1 MINPIIFTRTRRY
14 LGRAQPGGELLE
26 VAPQPGRG
34 HHLHPGATTVSL
46 ASLRRATAAA
56 LAITAGRRRRRRPC
70 LVSGGRSLAAGC
82 VQRRGTPPS
91 RLRRRGRLLV
101 RARRR
106 LGPPTTR
113 ASTRDG
119 VCPSNGQKRRWARGG
134 GIGRMAVVAPAE
146 PTTLAPPRRSRARAP
161 SLPAPPPRPEP
172 SLPRRPAPPRRWGQR
187 PSLGPAR
194 PPRPWL
200 VPRAPSGDEP
210 RQHAVRGPRPAHCA
224 AGQPFTRSA
233 LHSADAEGGYARA
246 VGSADTIGGSVV
258 LAAALQGGALT
269 VETC

>member
-1 MINPIIFTRTRRY
+1 MAGAAASPGVCGSIRVRVEIMGPGKYKNVGKSQSVVIMINPIIFTRTRRY

-56 LAITAGRRRRRRPC
+56 LAITAGRRRRRRRRPC

-113 ASTRDG
+113 ASTRDDG
-119 VCPSNGQKRRWARGG
+119 VPLQRSEKALGEGWWYRAHGG
-134 GIGRMAVVAPAE
+134 GGPRRANHARTSAAE
-146 PTTLAPPRRSRARAP
+146 PRSRA
-161 SLPAPPPRPEP
+161 
-172 SLPRRPAPPRRWGQR
+172 
-187 PSLGPAR
+187 
-194 PPRPWL
+194 
-200 VPRAPSGDEP
+200 V
-210 RQHAVRGPRPAHCA
+210 A
-224 AGQPFTRSA
+224 ACSA
-233 LHSADAEGGYARA
+233 AAARA
-246 VGSADTIGGSVV
+246 VASPSPSA
-258 LAAALQGGALT
+258 AAALGSAAEPGACAPT
-269 VETC
+269 EAMACASSSERR